1 MIVKPVESAGSD
13 GVKLCFSRA
22 EVQEH
27 FQLLMQSERKA
38 GAQGAAILLQEYLK
52 GTEYVVDHVSRDGVH
67 KTTMVWVYQ
76 KGPANGA
83 GFVYFGQECI
93 PECPERQELIAYTR
107 SCLDALHITNGPT
120 HAEVMMTET
129 GPCLVEINSR
139 CHGAGGAW
147 MPLAQEMVGYTQV
160 DASVSAFLSAE
171 AFARLPDVPPSF
183 RACGKMVALISYHE
197 GLVAQTRFEQVQEL
211 QSCVSLNAHI
221 RDGDFVKPTIDV
233 FTILGFCVL
242 VHSDPAVLARD
253 LDSIRQME
261 HAGSL
266 FVLTK

>member
-1 MIVKPVESAGSD
+1 
-13 GVKLCFSRA
+13 
-22 EVQEH
+22 
-27 FQLLMQSERKA
+27 
-38 GAQGAAILLQEYLK
+38 
-52 GTEYVVDHVSRDGVH
+52 
-67 KTTMVWVYQ
+67 
-76 KGPANGA
+76 
-83 GFVYFGQECI
+83 
-93 PECPERQELIAYTR
+93 
-107 SCLDALHITNGPT
+107 
-120 HAEVMMTET
+120 MTET

-147 MPLAQEMVGYTQV
+147 MPLAREMVGYTQV

-171 AFARLPDVPPSF
+171 SFARLPDVPPSF
-183 RACGKMVALISYHE
+183 RACGKMVVLVSYHE

-211 QSCVSLNAHI
+211 QSCVSLDAHI

-233 FTILGFCVL
+233 FTLLGICVL